1 MCFQYFAFDFNESPA
16 MIFDKMITL
25 RVSDITYIYIRFEKN
40 TRSVHVMLEVV
51 IAA

>member
-25 RVSDITYIYIRFEKN
+25 RVSDITYIRFEKN